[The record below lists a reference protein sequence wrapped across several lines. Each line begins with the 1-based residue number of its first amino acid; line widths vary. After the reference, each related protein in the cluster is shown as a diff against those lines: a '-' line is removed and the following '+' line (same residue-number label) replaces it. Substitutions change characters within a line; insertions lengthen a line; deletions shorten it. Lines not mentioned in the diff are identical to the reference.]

1 MYITHKQDL
10 VCSQF
15 DINRTLFQL
24 HLFIFWKT
32 SISFFLSI
40 LEEKKKKKAPDKGDD
55 RVGFGEHPFWSL
67 EEASSCVLSL
77 GYQALFNAQ
86 GIEPGLTPGKCSLM
100 ELQL

>member
-1 MYITHKQDL
+1 M
-10 VCSQF
+10 
-15 DINRTLFQL
+15 
-24 HLFIFWKT
+24 

-40 LEEKKKKKAPDKGDD
+40 LEEKKKKPQIKAMAELGS
-55 RVGFGEHPFWSL
+55 GGHPFWSL

-86 GIEPGLTPGKCSLM
+86 GIEPGLTPGKCSPT